1 MAALRRIPRAAEPGG
16 LQPRGSQRSQT
27 PTRQKRASLR
37 ASRGAA
43 EFQGGSHAAS
53 VAAGGGPRA
62 GQRRREGG
70 AVRLVSL
77 AGGAAGLG
85 RRIGTRAPAALLI
98 LALRPRLPAQ
108 RPCARASPGSAFR
121 PCRRAP
127 DFRRAPGFRRTAEA
141 AAAARGRRR
150 PAPAAFPG
158 AALWPG
164 AAEASAMFSF
174 NMFDHPIPRVFQSR
188 FSTQYRCFSVSM
200 LAGPNDRS
208 DVERGGKST
217 CRSPV
222 TRSPSRPACRAA
234 VLSSPRLRV
243 NRIWSQSRCLSPGD
257 GREAG

>member
-1 MAALRRIPRAAEPGG
+1 MRGGSWVALLWPALAADGRPG
-16 LQPRGSQRSQT
+16 PVS
-27 PTRQKRASLR
+27 RASC
-37 ASRGAA
+37 SI
-43 EFQGGSHAAS
+43 
-53 VAAGGGPRA
+53 
-62 GQRRREGG
+62 
-70 AVRLVSL
+70 SL
-77 AGGAAGLG
+77 
-85 RRIGTRAPAALLI
+85 
-98 LALRPRLPAQ
+98 LPQ
-108 RPCARASPGSAFR
+108 
-121 PCRRAP
+121 
-127 DFRRAPGFRRTAEA
+127 
-141 AAAARGRRR
+141 
-150 PAPAAFPG
+150 
-158 AALWPG
+158 
-164 AAEASAMFSF
+164 FSF